1 MCEIAVEDGESRREE
16 KKGET
21 YESGASDDLLDSES
35 TGQRTSC
42 HRRYRDQPEDPHHV
56 DAHDAAAHF
65 VRSMALHECDRECHI
80 REERRTDGAEGER
93 AQPGHRGEGSCD
105 QKN

>member
-21 YESGASDDLLDSES
+21 YESSASDDLLDSES

-56 DAHDAAAHF
+56 NPHDAAAHF
-65 VRSMALHECDRECHI
+65 VRCMALYERNRKGHI
-80 REERRTDGAEGER
+80 REQRRTDRTEGER
-93 AQPGHRGEGSCD
+93 AQPRR
-105 QKN
+105 